1 MEFPAERLIALLPV
15 PIHSSIDAK
24 IGDRNMGTKVS
35 SVLKHKGRDVVTV
48 APQQTVAWVVKVLA
62 QNRIGAV
69 PVISEEGQLIGII
82 SERDI
87 IRGMSEH
94 ADAVLALAVDQLM
107 TRGVKTCSP
116 EDQLV
121 DLMEVMTLQRIRHL
135 PVIQNGALH
144 GIVSIGDVVKQRLE
158 EVQSEAEEL
167 RRYIRS
173 P

>member
-1 MEFPAERLIALLPV
+1 LKKRIAEFAKA
-15 PIHSSIDAK
+15 SSPK
-24 IGDRNMGTKVS
+24 LGDRNMGTKVS
-35 SVLKHKGRDVVTV
+35 SVLKNKGYDVVTV
-48 APQQTVAWVVKVLA
+48 APHQTVASVVKVLT
-62 QNRIGAV
+62 QNRIGAA
-69 PVISEEGQLIGII
+69 PVINEAGQLIGII

-87 IRGMSEH
+87 IRGISKY
-94 ADAVLALAVDQLM
+94 AGSVLTLPVEQLM
-107 TRGVKTCSP
+107 TREVKTCSS

-135 PVIQNGALH
+135 PVIEDGALH

>member
-1 MEFPAERLIALLPV
+1 V
-15 PIHSSIDAK
+15 
-24 IGDRNMGTKVS
+24 GTKVS
-35 SVLKHKGRDVVTV
+35 SVLKHKGHDVVTV
-48 APQQTVAWVVKVLA
+48 APRQTVAWVVKVLA

-69 PVISEEGQLIGII
+69 PVINDEGQLIGII

-94 ADAVLALAVDQLM
+94 ADAVLTLPADQLM
-107 TRGVKTCSP
+107 TRDVKTCSSD
-116 EDQLV
+116 DQLV

>member
-1 MEFPAERLIALLPV
+1 
-15 PIHSSIDAK
+15 
-24 IGDRNMGTKVS
+24 MGTKVS
-35 SVLKHKGRDVVTV
+35 AVLKHKGYLVVTV
-48 APQQTVAWVVKVLA
+48 APQQTVAWVVEVLT
-62 QNRIGAV
+62 QNRIGAA
-69 PVISEEGQLIGII
+69 PVINEECQLVGII

-94 ADAVLALAVDQLM
+94 GDALLTIPADRLM
-107 TRGVKTCSP
+107 TRDVRTCSS

-121 DLMEVMTLQRIRHL
+121 EIMQVMTQQRIRHL
-135 PVIQNGALH
+135 PVVQNGALQ

-158 EVQSEAEEL
+158 EIESEAEDL

>member
-1 MEFPAERLIALLPV
+1 
-15 PIHSSIDAK
+15 
-24 IGDRNMGTKVS
+24 MGTEVS
-35 SVLKHKGRDVVTV
+35 SVLKHKGHNVVTV
-48 APQQTVAWVVKVLA
+48 APQQTVALVVKVLT
-62 QNRIGAV
+62 QHRIGAV
-69 PVISEEGQLIGII
+69 PVINEEGQLMGII

-87 IRGMSEH
+87 IRGISEH
-94 ADAVLALAVDQLM
+94 ADAALTLRADQLM
-107 TRGVKTCSP
+107 TRDVKTCTS

-121 DLMEVMTLQRIRHL
+121 DIMEVMTLQRIRNL
-135 PVIQNGALH
+135 PVIENGALH

>member
-1 MEFPAERLIALLPV
+1 
-15 PIHSSIDAK
+15 
-24 IGDRNMGTKVS
+24 MGTKVS
-35 SVLKHKGRDVVTV
+35 SVLKHKGHDVVTV
-48 APQQTVAWVVKVLA
+48 APQQTVTSVVKVLA

-69 PVISEEGQLIGII
+69 PVINEEGQLIGII

-94 ADAVLALAVDQLM
+94 ADAVLTLPAEQLM
-107 TRGVKTCSP
+107 TRDVKTCSS

-135 PVIQNGALH
+135 PVIENGTLY

>member
-1 MEFPAERLIALLPV
+1 MGEQSVRRLRPRERDEHPRRV
-15 PIHSSIDAK
+15 PP
-24 IGDRNMGTKVS
+24 
-35 SVLKHKGRDVVTV
+35 HKRS
-48 APQQTVAWVVKVLA
+48 ASQP
-62 QNRIGAV
+62 R
-69 PVISEEGQLIGII
+69 
-82 SERDI
+82 RDI

-94 ADAVLALAVDQLM
+94 ADAVLTLAADQLM
-107 TRGVKTCSP
+107 TRDVKTCSS

-121 DLMEVMTLQRIRHL
+121 DIMEVMTLQRIRHL
-135 PVIQNGALH
+135 PVIESGALH

>member
-1 MEFPAERLIALLPV
+1 
-15 PIHSSIDAK
+15 
-24 IGDRNMGTKVS
+24 MGTKVS
-35 SVLKHKGRDVVTV
+35 SVLKHKGHDVVTV

>member
-1 MEFPAERLIALLPV
+1 
-15 PIHSSIDAK
+15 
-24 IGDRNMGTKVS
+24 MGTKVS
-35 SVLKHKGRDVVTV
+35 SVLKQKGHDVLTV
-48 APQQTVAWVVKVLA
+48 APQQTVTAVVKVLA

-69 PVISEEGQLIGII
+69 PVVNGRGQIIGII

-94 ADAVLALAVDQLM
+94 AEAVLALPADQLM
-107 TRGVKTCSP
+107 TRDVKTCSS
-116 EDQLV
+116 EDELV

-158 EVQSEAEEL
+158 EVQSEADDL

>member
-1 MEFPAERLIALLPV
+1 
-15 PIHSSIDAK
+15 
-24 IGDRNMGTKVS
+24 MGTKVS
-35 SVLKHKGRDVVTV
+35 SVLKHKGHDVITV
-48 APQQTVAWVVKVLA
+48 APQQTVACVVKVLA

-69 PVISEEGQLIGII
+69 PVINEEGQLIGII

-87 IRGMSEH
+87 IRGMSEY
-94 ADAVLALAVDQLM
+94 ADAVLTLAADQLM
-107 TRGVKTCSP
+107 TREVKTCSS

-121 DLMEVMTLQRIRHL
+121 DIMEVMTLQRIRHL

>member
-1 MEFPAERLIALLPV
+1 MGTTV
-15 PIHSSIDAK
+15 SSI
-24 IGDRNMGTKVS
+24 
-35 SVLKHKGRDVVTV
+35 LKHKGHDVVTV
-48 APQQTVAWVVKVLA
+48 APQQTVTWVVEVLA

-69 PVISEEGQLIGII
+69 PVVNEGGQLIGII

-87 IRGMSEH
+87 IRGMSKH
-94 ADAVLALAVDQLM
+94 AEAVLTLPAHQLM
-107 TRGVKTCSP
+107 TREVKTCAS

-121 DLMEVMTLQRIRHL
+121 DIMEVMTLQRIRHL
-135 PVIQNGALH
+135 PVVENGELR

-167 RRYIRS
+167 RSYIRS